1 MKMKNTSVKKQIQQM
16 LSYIQRRLVD
26 IQKENILED
35 LESRS
40 LEYVIVREFLIDL
53 KKEFS
58 GREDETM
65 KVVELK
71 KVD

>member
-1 MKMKNTSVKKQIQQM
+1 M
-16 LSYIQRRLVD
+16 
-26 IQKENILED
+26 ED

-40 LEYVIVREFLIDL
+40 LEYVIVREFLINL

>member
-26 IQKENILED
+26 IQKENILKD

-58 GREDETM
+58 SREDETM

>member
-1 MKMKNTSVKKQIQQM
+1 MK
-16 LSYIQRRLVD
+16 
-26 IQKENILED
+26 D

-58 GREDETM
+58 SREDETM

>member
-26 IQKENILED
+26 IQKENILKD